1 MHKRIKLVK
10 SLVKNVNYVQ
20 CQMEGSAD
28 ETWVDLTCCPCVQA
42 HAGDGDPAE
51 EDGGAA
57 ATVHEGQG
65 DLPGTAG
72 QLSHGCQ
79 ENAGD

>member
-1 MHKRIKLVK
+1 
-10 SLVKNVNYVQ
+10 
-20 CQMEGSAD
+20 MEGSAD

-65 DLPGTAG
+65 DLPGTVG
-72 QLSHGCQ
+72 QLSHGC
-79 ENAGD
+79 